1 METKQDQ
8 VCTGIPEI
16 KYYSFYLHD
25 VVTVLL
31 KNEKNSE
38 HPAKAKPNFAVDSLD
53 NLISLLQSTFT
64 VESEE

>member
-1 METKQDQ
+1 MWKQSWIRCGQ
-8 VCTGIPEI
+8 VSPRISIHLFT
-16 KYYSFYLHD
+16 H

-38 HPAKAKPNFAVDSLD
+38 HPSKAKPNFVVDSLD
-53 NLISLLQSTFT
+53 NLMSLLQSTFT

>member
-1 METKQDQ
+1 MRTSNRESVLLFT
-8 VCTGIPEI
+8 
-16 KYYSFYLHD
+16 H

-38 HPAKAKPNFAVDSLD
+38 HPSKAKPNFAVDSLD
-53 NLISLLQSTFT
+53 NIISLLQSAFT